1 VKDDG
6 GALIVVVVVG
16 AGDVDGAVDLAKGDP
31 KADAAVPWSPTFA
44 MTGADVDGPRG
55 EKGVFAF
62 AASRSEGRVPIV
74 PELLGTE
81 EVDPKGEEGAPKAE
95 AEPPNAEPE
104 PKLRF
109 PKTFGVVLRF
119 ANAEAGGGTELGAEG
134 GADTEAGIE
143 DPKAEAG
150 EVPKA
155 EVDELAPSITEG
167 EGRTPKLFESHSVA
181 LGFSCFAWGCG
192 SAGSSGSST
201 TIGSSSRKKASSS
214 S

>member
-6 GALIVVVVVG
+6 GALIVVGG

-31 KADAAVPWSPTFA
+31 KADVAVPWSPTFA
-44 MTGADVDGPRG
+44 MTGADVDGPRD
-55 EKGVFAF
+55 EKGGFAF
-62 AASRSEGRVPIV
+62 AASRSEGMIPIV
-74 PELLGTE
+74 PELLGT
-81 EVDPKGEEGAPKAE
+81 EEGAPKAE

-109 PKTFGVVLRF
+109 PKTFGVVLIF
-119 ANAEAGGGTELGAEG
+119 ENAEATGSTELGAEG

-143 DPKAEAG
+143 DPNAEAG

-181 LGFSCFAWGCG
+181 LGFSCFACCCG